1 MKKTIAILCAMALL
15 VPVSAFAQKQDDRNN
30 RNENT
35 RSESTQNEK
44 QNNDRKTGTK
54 QSGGKSTNDNHSSNS
69 NAGHNP
75 TSNHNAPVAQKSGN
89 SGHKF
94 AKGQRFER
102 SKASNYRR
110 LDYRQHRQLSAPP
123 RGYVWVRSGNDALL
137 VRLSNNLIIR
147 IVVGIY

>member
-1 MKKTIAILCAMALL
+1 MKKTISTLCALALL
-15 VPVSAFAQKQDDRNN
+15 VPVSAYAQNQNDRNDHN
-30 RNENT
+30 GNT
-35 RSESTQNEK
+35 HGQSTQNDK
-44 QNNDRKTGTK
+44 NSNAKKPATQQSSAKSGSNNNASNSKP
-54 QSGGKSTNDNHSSNS
+54 SSNS
-69 NAGHNP
+69 K
-75 TSNHNAPVAQKSGN
+75 APAAQRSSN

-123 RGYVWVRSGNDALL
+123 RGYVWVRAGNDALL
-137 VRLSNNLIIR
+137 VRLSNNLIMR